1 MGIKG
6 YTVHCGPDSPQ
17 VINGLRVTNGLVW
30 PKDIMGHT
38 WAGSYNGLQSYWTA
52 QMKLL
57 GLILIGVTGRELAGR
72 KWAIYEHA
80 VNRLSVGQPVT
91 F

>member
-1 MGIKG
+1 MGQK
-6 YTVHCGPDSPQ
+6 Y
-17 VINGLRVTNGLVW
+17 
-30 PKDIMGHT
+30 IMGHT
-38 WAGSYNGLQSYWTA
+38 WVGSNNGLESYWTA

-57 GLILIGVTGRELAGR
+57 GLILIGRTGRELAGR

-80 VNRLSVGQPVT
+80 INRLSVGQPAT